1 MLVQKVVTVL
11 LTKEVEIDVNI
22 VDIRNA
28 LPLE

>member
-1 MLVQKVVTVL
+1 MLVQKVATVL